1 MKKFSL
7 LIVLFLFGS
16 ASVIYAQDNVKTDGP
31 KIVFVDESHDFGS
44 IKEGVIAE
52 YTFKFTDKRN
62 GSNKVIFEKK
72 VHAFLLPNPL
82 VRLNSDNISK
92 ETVSVRDLLSSN
104 RLMAYLGLSEINN
117 FPGRINGFRVNKIS
131 KNGAKSE
138 YNYGEVFQPNS
149 QSLIGS
155 LQVGDIIIFDNVTV
169 SMIDGT
175 TRTAAPLTYKI
186 VE

>member
-1 MKKFSL
+1 
-7 LIVLFLFGS
+7 
-16 ASVIYAQDNVKTDGP
+16 
-31 KIVFVDESHDFGS
+31 
-44 IKEGVIAE
+44 
-52 YTFKFTDKRN
+52 
-62 GSNKVIFEKK
+62 
-72 VHAFLLPNPL
+72 
-82 VRLNSDNISK
+82 
-92 ETVSVRDLLSSN
+92 
-104 RLMAYLGLSEINN
+104 MAYLGLSEINN